1 MSPNPQTPSPATAA
15 RLVPLGTNGFIPT
28 FGRQTMSFLVLA
40 PGGALLLDAG
50 TGVARLAEEPVRAL
64 LAPYERLD
72 VVLTHYHLDHVIGL
86 SYLTALWRGKP
97 LRLFAPGPPLVDGTP
112 EAGIGRLLAPPLFP
126 ITVDAF
132 PLPVEVVPYNGEG
145 PIEAAGLELR
155 FRRQDHPGGSAAVR
169 VGDLLAY
176 ATDTTADDATAVFVT
191 GVDLLLHECWATDAE
206 AAADPAA
213 LYGHSAAGGVARI
226 ARAAHVGRLLTVHHH
241 PLKRAAELARM
252 AAAVAEQAGVEVAV
266 PVEGMLYSVGA

>member
-1 MSPNPQTPSPATAA
+1 MPAPIIRP

-50 TGVARLAEEPVRAL
+50 SGVARLAEERVCGL

-72 VVLTHYHLDHVIGL
+72 IVLTHYHLDHVVGL
-86 SYLTALWRGKP
+86 SYLTALWRGRP
-97 LRLFAPGPPLVDGTP
+97 VRLFAPAPPLVDGTP
-112 EAGIGRLLAPPLFP
+112 EEALGRLVAPPLFP
-126 ITVDAF
+126 LTLSTL
-132 PLPVEVVPYNGEG
+132 PLPVEVVTVTGGG
-145 PIEAAGLELR
+145 PVEAAGLELR
-155 FRRQDHPGGSAAVR
+155 FRRQDHPGGAAGVR

-176 ATDTTADDATAVFVT
+176 ATDTTADDGTAAFAA

-213 LYGHSAAGGVARI
+213 NRGHSAVGGVARV
-226 ARAAHVGRLLTVHHH
+226 ARAANVGRLLTVHHH
-241 PLKRAAELARM
+241 PLKRDAELARM
-252 AAAVAEQAGVEVAV
+252 AAAVAEQSGVETGVAE
-266 PVEGMLYSVGA
+266 EGMVYSLGRS